1 MRSDARKKLAHDSR
15 VAAEKMPPGP
25 EKDRII
31 AAADR
36 LDKFDGAARDAAL
49 ASSVYE
55 NEGAPPGFTRL
66 DAAKVLGHADTRGM
80 EYALYQDDKTG
91 EIALAFRGTEKSKF
105 IRDFSENLG
114 QAFGIGSEDYRQSM
128 IVAAKASEFAAGLQP
143 PRTIKIVGHSKGGGQ
158 AIAAATVAP
167 GARTT
172 VFNPAYVNPRTVERS
187 TAKDMWAQVLGRKTD
202 DSAGLMASRSELGK
216 GVDSFVVKGEALDLA
231 QRYGPVAAVAAGY
244 GLAGPLGGAAV
255 ASGAAR
261 PDLVSPSSRT
271 DLAADRSA
279 GPIDR
284 HGMASV
290 QQGLLGQ
297 MESDVGFLGGDPSS
311 MINPADYENH

>member
-1 MRSDARKKLAHDSR
+1 
-15 VAAEKMPPGP
+15 
-25 EKDRII
+25 
-31 AAADR
+31 
-36 LDKFDGAARDAAL
+36 
-49 ASSVYE
+49 
-55 NEGAPPGFTRL
+55 
-66 DAAKVLGHADTRGM
+66 
-80 EYALYQDDKTG
+80 
-91 EIALAFRGTEKSKF
+91 
-105 IRDFSENLG
+105 
-114 QAFGIGSEDYRQSM
+114 
-128 IVAAKASEFAAGLQP
+128 
-143 PRTIKIVGHSKGGGQ
+143 
-158 AIAAATVAP
+158 
-167 GARTT
+167 
-172 VFNPAYVNPRTVERS
+172 
-187 TAKDMWAQVLGRKTD
+187 MWAQVLGRKTD